1 MNEIMR
7 KLTSRKFLL
16 ALVGV
21 VSGLAMAF
29 GVEGGEI
36 TEMVSTIAGVV
47 TMLGSTVAYIAG
59 ESKVDAAGAGKDLLV
74 IPEGVETDDAES
86 EVPHEENAG

>member
-1 MNEIMR
+1 MNDIIR

-29 GVEGGEI
+29 GVDGSEI
-36 TEMVSTIAGVV
+36 TRVVSAIGGIIAAA
-47 TMLGSTVAYIAG
+47 GSAIAYINA
-59 ESKVDAAGAGKDLLV
+59 EAKVDAAAAGKEKSD
-74 IPEGVETDDAES
+74 ETS
-86 EVPHEENAG
+86 VT

>member
-1 MNEIMR
+1 MKEIVR

-29 GVEGGEI
+29 GVTGDEI
-36 TEMVSTIAGVV
+36 THAVTDVAGIITALFSAV
-47 TMLGSTVAYIAG
+47 TYIVAEA
-59 ESKVDAAGAGKDLLV
+59 KVDAAAVGK
-74 IPEGVETDDAES
+74 
-86 EVPHEENAG
+86 ENADGNKTESY

>member
-1 MNEIMR
+1 MNDILR

-29 GVEGGEI
+29 GVDGSEI
-36 TEMVSTIAGVV
+36 TEVVSGVAGIL
-47 TMLGSTVAYIAG
+47 TAAGSAIAYIHA
-59 ESKVDAAGAGKDLLV
+59 EAKVDAAAAGKEADS
-74 IPEGVETDDAES
+74 DA
-86 EVPHEENAG
+86 

>member
-1 MNEIMR
+1 MKDILR

-29 GVEGGEI
+29 GVTGDDI
-36 TEMVSTIAGVV
+36 THAVTDVAGIITALISAV
-47 TMLGSTVAYIAG
+47 TYIMA
-59 ESKVDAAGAGKDLLV
+59 EAKVDAAAVKEDKN
-74 IPEGVETDDAES
+74 DDRIGTER
-86 EVPHEENAG
+86 

>member
-1 MNEIMR
+1 MNELIR

-29 GVEGGEI
+29 GVDGSEI
-36 TEMVSTIAGVV
+36 TQTVGTIGGVL
-47 TMLGSTVAYIAG
+47 TALGSAIAYINA
-59 ESKVDAAGAGKDLLV
+59 EAKVDAASAGK
-74 IPEGVETDDAES
+74 EKSNES
-86 EVPHEENAG
+86 TGS